1 MEFTE
6 KIIEQIKAELLP
18 VISRF
23 TSDVTD
29 ISIEPKKS
37 FNGTEYLDIS
47 TNDTRMTPRVFRS
60 LSIRG
65 EARACRGDNDAEH
78 ISVMLSWR
86 WETFD
91 GGSNGAELARIWMHP
106 RFNGDSISDIRL
118 K

>member
-18 VISRF
+18 AISRF
-23 TSDVTD
+23 TSDATA

-37 FNGTEYLDIS
+37 FKGTEYLDIS
-47 TNDTRMTPRVFRS
+47 TNDIRMTPYVFRA

-65 EARACRGDNDAEH
+65 EARVCKGDNDAEH

-91 GGSNGAELARIWMHP
+91 GGSNGAELARIWMYP
-106 RFNGDSISDIRL
+106 SFNGYSISDIRL